1 MQHCTAVEGRRVAI
15 HCHAGLG
22 RTGLAAACFLVF
34 TRESPSAAAAV
45 AAVRAARPGALQTP
59 AQVLFVSIFEQYLA
73 HLRCAFRAADP
84 SKLFL
89 GRESFFV
96 ARTSQALR
104 RTQSSRGSSNGGS
117 SFGRGSDGAAA
128 AAAAAEAALLV
139 ASDPV
144 SAAAAL
150 GPVAISPVVPA
161 DAGRHPSSGSDPT
174 ASSDPGGPAPPP
186 QQQQQ
191 HPAPGFV
198 MHARRL
204 SGGGGS
210 MKLLCNPLDAI
221 KEDDR
226 PMHVITTEMAV
237 TEVYGDGLTII
248 RAAPGCRDA
257 AERPLKLEQV
267 GARGGVRE
275 GEGDEGD
282 VADRRA
288 RCHLGSGM
296 GPAGRRVSLASAS
309 PCGGRRGCE
318 ESCEGAARARLANI
332 LYEQRCSR
340 KPGRAETRDAGPGR
354 SRREGAWTGR
364 TAALDREVPGDNFS
378 AAMPCAAQRTGGHA
392 PLVSPQT
399 HLPGVSVSVSA
410 GERCSACPHASCCA
424 VCAFCHRLPAF
435 ALPALLA
442 CICFKH

>member
-1 MQHCTAVEGRRVAI
+1 MARPWQDNVEKFDVVAQFKNHNIGLIINLQEAQAALSTAGQPPSRVAPGWLALAGSFDAIERWPPQGVRGAAVGEHAECGPGNLPCCGFTYNPELFMVARIGFVNLSWRDMGVPTLDKMMDIVMQHCTAVEGRRVAI

-34 TRESPSAAAAV
+34 TREAPSAAAAV
-45 AAVRAARPGALQTP
+45 TAVRAARPGALQTP
-59 AQVLFVSIFEQYLA
+59 AQVLFVSIFEQYLS

-104 RTQSSRGSSNGGS
+104 RTQSSRGSSGGGGGGGG
-117 SFGRGSDGAAA
+117 SFGRGSD
-128 AAAAAEAALLV
+128 AAAAAEAALL
-139 ASDPV
+139 AAADPV

-150 GPVAISPVVPA
+150 GPVAISPVAPA
-161 DAGRHPSSGSDPT
+161 DAG
-174 ASSDPGGPAPPP
+174 ASSDPGGPAPPQQQ

-226 PMHVITTEMAV
+226 PMHIITTEMAV

-257 AERPLKLEQV
+257 AERPLKLEQ
-267 GARGGVRE
+267 ALAAP
-275 GEGDEGD
+275 GEKE
-282 VADRRA
+282 
-288 RCHLGSGM
+288 LG
-296 GPAGRRVSLASAS
+296 LD
-309 PCGGRRGCE
+309 
-318 ESCEGAARARLANI
+318 ARL
-332 LYEQRCSR
+332 
-340 KPGRAETRDAGPGR
+340 P
-354 SRREGAWTGR
+354 WT
-364 TAALDREVPGDNFS
+364 EKF
-378 AAMPCAAQRTGGHA
+378 QH
-392 PLVSPQT
+392 
-399 HLPGVSVSVSA
+399 
-410 GERCSACPHASCCA
+410 
-424 VCAFCHRLPAF
+424 
-435 ALPALLA
+435 
-442 CICFKH
+442 